1 MKRIKYEAVVDP
13 LRLATFRRTILT
25 WFEEEGRSLPWRETR
40 DPYAVL
46 VAEILLHQTTV
57 QTVIPV
63 YRRFLAA
70 FPDVRTLAAAPL
82 EAVKAI
88 TDPLGYKIRGA
99 WLKAIA
105 ETVVTRF
112 GGRVPDTLEGLMSL
126 PGVGRYTAGACLAFA
141 FERRAGVLDTN
152 VMRVLARY
160 FGLPAPRRAD
170 DRHRL
175 WALAESV
182 VPPEAPWAFNQG
194 LMDFGAVVCRAR
206 KPLCLTCPLAPGCPS
221 RGISAGLVAA
231 SGDPVGVWFWERPR
245 KGQADGPPAAAPIN
259 IGGLPSPRG

>member
-13 LRLATFRRTILT
+13 GRLGTFRRTILT
-25 WFEEEGRSLPWRETR
+25 WFREEGRSLPWRETR

-63 YRRFLAA
+63 YRRFLEA
-70 FPDVRTLAAAPL
+70 FPDIRALAAAPL

-88 TDPLGYKIRGA
+88 TDPLGYKVRGK

-105 ETVVTRF
+105 ETVVERF
-112 GGRVPDTLEGLMSL
+112 DGSLPDTLEGLMSL

-141 FERRAGVLDTN
+141 FERPAGVLDTN
-152 VMRVLARY
+152 VTRVLARY
-160 FGLPAPRRAD
+160 FGLGPPRTAD

-175 WALAESV
+175 WALAETV

-206 KPLCLTCPLAPGCPS
+206 KPLCLTCPLAETCPS
-221 RGISAGLVAA
+221 RGVAAGLAA
-231 SGDPVGVWFWERPR
+231 SSGEPRGVWFWERPR
-245 KGQADGPPAAAPIN
+245 RGRA
-259 IGGLPSPRG
+259 GGGRDAWMATASEEEGA